1 MAQARIAF
9 ELVASQWGA
18 PADAVD
24 AAYADVVARYG
35 EPHRRYHTLE
45 HIEEVLARVDGTE
58 VELAA
63 WYHDVIYDTTASD
76 SEARSAAYAGEVL
89 ARLGAPDDVIA
100 EVQRLI
106 LLTAGHTVA
115 DDDVNGSMLIRADLS
130 ILSAEPSRYDR
141 YARDVRVEY
150 ACRRRV
156 VARRTDGG
164 AAVAPRDRARRTGAL
179 KHRAGARGSC
189 GVADLIAATA

>member
-18 PADAVD
+18 PADAVE
-24 AAYADVVARYG
+24 AAYNDVVARYG

-45 HIEEVLARVDGTE
+45 HIDEVLARVNGTE

-63 WYHDVIYDTTASD
+63 WYHDIIYDTTASD
-76 SEARSAAYAGEVL
+76 SEARSSAYAGEVL

-106 LLTAGHTVA
+106 LLTAGHA
-115 DDDVNGSMLIRADLS
+115 AADDDDVNGSMLIRADLS
-130 ILSAEPSRYDR
+130 ILSSEPSRYDR
-141 YARDVRVEY
+141 YARDVRAEY
-150 ACRRRV
+150 VQFDDESWRAG
-156 VARRTDGG
+156 RT
-164 AAVAPRDRARRTGAL
+164 AALQSLLAIALDERARSNIAREL
-179 KHRAGARGSC
+179 AGLAMPQ
-189 GVADLIAATA
+189 A